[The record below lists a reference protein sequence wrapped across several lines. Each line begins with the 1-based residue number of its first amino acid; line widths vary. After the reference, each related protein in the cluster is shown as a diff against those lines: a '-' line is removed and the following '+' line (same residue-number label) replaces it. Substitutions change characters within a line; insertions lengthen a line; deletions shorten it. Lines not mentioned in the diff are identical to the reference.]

1 MDLTYQLKLCSL
13 DLSGFVSVHKVLG
26 KVMGLLVRRFV
37 SLMRRRFGRELRFIC
52 VFFLSKF
59 FLCPDEQLRL
69 VDPRPYNIYLNAPSG
84 AKWLTCPDYETK
96 QRCGGAVA
104 FRRAQ
109 DGRGMQVGNTKTL
122 VLASKEQNI

>member
-1 MDLTYQLKLCSL
+1 MDLTYQPKLCSL

-59 FLCPDEQLRL
+59 FSLP
-69 VDPRPYNIYLNAPSG
+69 
-84 AKWLTCPDYETK
+84 
-96 QRCGGAVA
+96 
-104 FRRAQ
+104 RRATPP
-109 DGRGMQVGNTKTL
+109 RRSAPIKHLFERRVRREMAHTP
-122 VLASKEQNI
+122 